1 MANHVS
7 CPNHPYSR
15 SDRANTRQGKQWPS
29 FASIGLRNELR
40 QPQTSGNT
48 AEPYDWAEWY
58 ENMVPAAET
67 VYGNNSNIL
76 IFFSGLGFDT
86 DITALV
92 NKQHLGNGHYFNPRS
107 FDFGNRA
114 VMELHNYQNSATSCG
129 DITGGL
135 NNNGYNAMNVSN
147 TAYYHVPIVLTEF
160 GFNQQDGSYN
170 GVYAQCLKQFITG
183 QPGGPGGWMQWVLS
197 GSYYIREGTQD
208 FEETWGKLMMQFGC
222 QDILTQNRSLQPR
235 LVGLE
240 RSGCYCVHQ
249 GICGGVLID

>member
-1 MANHVS
+1 
-7 CPNHPYSR
+7 
-15 SDRANTRQGKQWPS
+15 
-29 FASIGLRNELR
+29 
-40 QPQTSGNT
+40 
-48 AEPYDWAEWY
+48 
-58 ENMVPAAET
+58 
-67 VYGNNSNIL
+67 
-76 IFFSGLGFDT
+76 
-86 DITALV
+86 
-92 NKQHLGNGHYFNPRS
+92 
-107 FDFGNRA
+107 
-114 VMELHNYQNSATSCG
+114 MELHNYQNSATNCG

-240 RSGCYCVHQ
+240 RSGCYCVHE
-249 GICGGVLID
+249 GICSGVLIDRKWRTVEQGFISTAATFLPAALSYERSFNELPLCASQTMLQPLRSLHYLAICAFALAASFSGN